1 MSLAIKFSEDNTA
14 KFIEFFSVSSDVESL
29 LSWIHAPKNLQQ
41 FRPVIANLIRVL
53 SVQLAPRL
61 LNELG
66 ITAEQLSAWRDLLC
80 SMQEMLPDVFPR
92 QLRVLENNANVRPHG
107 LIGEFPIYA
116 SLVGADF
123 SYNEEHTENILTMH
137 LIALAAASA
146 YQNKINSNEIQN
158 PTTGIAAGMREI
170 RQLEKSS
177 YDSSELP
184 DLRNLSSLA
193 EVIDTVSQYIEVL
206 SVGNDDLERVWGQNF
221 RLLLRSF
228 DEQRESTK
236 RGFTPKNQHTFT
248 TKKVLK
254 EVHDDDDDDDTAAGV
269 TIEFEIITPD
279 AKSAAQ
285 LASTGL
291 HPYEMNQVV
300 SVSINDPDA
309 SDLVKNDARLNSK
322 RHRGRIQGL
331 RQAAQEL
338 RCDWSKPTETEIGF
352 LLRLITGE
360 LVLPVLEKVG
370 FWRDP
375 ELNVLL
381 LLRALTGRS
390 ISELLS
396 FRFIDKK
403 EDYLRLKKPVIAF
416 IANSQELALPLQATA
431 TNKNI
436 NASDRYL
443 LASEPF
449 NQTNIKQQ
457 ETIFLKLSEA
467 STAVLNSNAEWYL
480 NNTRHNPKSIAFK
493 LPEESY
499 RNSISE
505 YFKYINKRYAM
516 RWSNQRLS
524 KIMRTALL
532 HCNADQVFVHLI
544 TQQDIGHAVVA
555 SHYQKTAVTR
565 LDDIVK
571 EAHNWISSCA
581 QEKSQH
587 PVKLIELTDK
597 PLSQVSLGTE
607 SAVPDLFVKEL
618 CEHLKLKLKMH
629 KKRSNEENSLIEVHN
644 ALVVYI
650 VTWLGFSS
658 GYRAVFD
665 PLSDPRHLDKK
676 TGAIVISDKDN
687 EVNTHS
693 RIVNVSECFVQQI
706 DMYVEHLN
714 SLANKLGAKPA
725 LQSDIRCLC
734 HRYWAFD
741 TDTNELSIPFLFLLS
756 DSLRAR
762 SVSPGALS
770 EYMPVKLPQNFNRH
784 YLRSK
789 LSELNASSESISYFM
804 GHWQY
809 GEEPYQKYSSI
820 SVHDIALELKD
831 AFKAI
836 QSAAGWSVQ
845 QGLNFG

>member
-1 MSLAIKFSEDNTA
+1 MPLATRFSEDNTA
-14 KFIEFFSVSSDVESL
+14 KLIEFFSVNSDIESL

-41 FRPVIANLIRVL
+41 FRPVIANLTRVL
-53 SVQLAPRL
+53 SVRLAPRL
-61 LNELG
+61 LSDLC
-66 ITAEQLSAWRDLLC
+66 ITAEQLSIWRDLL
-80 SMQEMLPDVFPR
+80 SSLQDILPDTLPKPF
-92 QLRVLENNANVRPHG
+92 RVLESNANVRPHG
-107 LIGEFPIYA
+107 LIGGFPIYA

-123 SYNEEHTENILTMH
+123 SYNDEHIENILTIH
-137 LIALAAASA
+137 LIGLAAASG

-170 RQLEKSS
+170 RQLEKSN

-184 DLRNLSSLA
+184 DLRNLSSLN
-193 EVIDTVSQYIEVL
+193 EVIDSVSQYIEAC
-206 SVGNDDLERVWGQNF
+206 SVDNDDLGKIWGQNF

-228 DEQRESTK
+228 DEQREGTK
-236 RGFTPKNQHTFT
+236 RGLTSKNQHTFT
-248 TKKVLK
+248 TKRVTE
-254 EVHDDDDDDDTAAGV
+254 EVHDDNNGIAAGV
-269 TIEFEIITPD
+269 SMEFEVITPD

-291 HPYEMNQVV
+291 HPDEMNQVV
-300 SVSINDPDA
+300 SVAIKDPYA
-309 SDLVKNDARLNSK
+309 SDLIKNDARLNSK
-322 RHRGRIQGL
+322 RHKGRIQGL

-338 RCDWSKPTETEIGF
+338 PCDWSKPTETEIGF
-352 LLRLITGE
+352 LLRLINSE
-360 LVLPVLEKVG
+360 REKSD
-370 FWRDP
+370 FLKNA
-375 ELNVLL
+375 ELNILL
-381 LLRALTGRS
+381 LLRAFTGRS

-403 EDYLRLKKPVIAF
+403 EKYLRLDKPIVAF
-416 IANSQELALPLQATA
+416 IAKTQELALPLQATA

-436 NASDRYL
+436 SKSDRYL

-449 NQTNIKQQ
+449 NQKDIKQQ
-457 ETIFLKLSEA
+457 ETIFFKLPEA
-467 STAVLNSNAEWYL
+467 PNAVLNSNAERYL
-480 NNTRHNPKSIAFK
+480 NNTQYNPMSIVFK
-493 LPEESY
+493 LSEEFY

-505 YFKYINKRYAM
+505 YFQYINKRYAM

-587 PVKLIELTDK
+587 PVKLIDLTDK

-734 HRYWAFD
+734 HRHWGFD